1 MPRLKVATDANGTKI
16 YPISISKG
24 IYDTDRNQR
33 LSKTLDDLDNNKL
46 NISDVPEVID
56 STEVAAAISE
66 KIVSM
71 SIDPTTG
78 MVSLVLDD
86 GNEEV

>member
-1 MPRLKVATDANGTKI
+1 MSKK
-16 YPISISKG
+16 YISIINKN
-24 IYDTDRNQR
+24 NQSLYLKDQEAR
-33 LSKTLDDLDNNKL
+33 EALDEKL

-71 SIDPTTG
+71 AIDPTTG
-78 MVSLVLDD
+78 MVSLILDD
-86 GNEEV
+86 NA

>member
-1 MPRLKVATDANGTKI
+1 MPRLKFATKADGTKI

-24 IYDTDRNQR
+24 IIDIDRNQR
-33 LSKTLDDLDNNKL
+33 LSETLNDLDTNKL
-46 NISDVPEVID
+46 NISDVPEY
-56 STEVAAAISE
+56 ISS
-66 KIVSM
+66 VLSM